1 MRRRQSRVD
10 YRWDHF
16 QLHRRHDLGFITSQ
30 EIFILLGLAKDV
42 QLGAVYFTRDFLSFN
57 LYISGLLYIE
67 KISDGSQGWVPGW
80 LTREI
85 ESDHRRAKNF
95 KQRYQFLKALAEMDM
110 AE

>member
-1 MRRRQSRVD
+1 MIIGGTTSSCTVGTILALLRVRRNQGCA
-10 YRWDHF
+10 
-16 QLHRRHDLGFITSQ
+16 LGS
-30 EIFILLGLAKDV
+30 G
-42 QLGAVYFTRDFLSFN
+42 YFTRNFPTFN
-57 LYISGLLYIE
+57 PEILGLLYIE

-80 LTREI
+80 VTRET

>member
-1 MRRRQSRVD
+1 MGPFPAAQPARSWLYYESGD
-10 YRWDHF
+10 F
-16 QLHRRHDLGFITSQ
+16 
-30 EIFILLGLAKDV
+30 
-42 QLGAVYFTRDFLSFN
+42 YFTRPRQGCAVGSGLFHKTLSQFN
-57 LYISGLLYIE
+57 LDISGLLYIE

-80 LTREI
+80 VTRET

>member
-1 MRRRQSRVD
+1 MGPLPAARSARSWLYYESVENFYFAR
-10 YRWDHF
+10 
-16 QLHRRHDLGFITSQ
+16 LHQGCALGS
-30 EIFILLGLAKDV
+30 G
-42 QLGAVYFTRDFLSFN
+42 YFTRNFPTFN
-57 LYISGLLYIE
+57 LEILGLLYIE

-80 LTREI
+80 VTRET